1 MRKGVPAWGVA
12 AMVVAAG
19 VLVGRQTLAAED
31 VAVGASLYA
40 EQCASCHGARL
51 EGAPNWR
58 TRGADGLYP
67 APPHDET
74 GHTWHHGDRLLFD
87 YTKLGGEG
95 ALAAL
100 GVTDFESGM
109 PGFGHVLGDEQI
121 RAVLA
126 FIKSTWPEAI
136 RRHQQQ
142 VTRQE
147 AEAQPG
153 E

>member
-1 MRKGVPAWGVA
+1 
-12 AMVVAAG
+12 MVVAAG

-31 VAVGASLYA
+31 VAGGASLYA

>member
-1 MRKGVPAWGVA
+1 MRKGVPACGAA
-12 AMVVAAG
+12 AMAVAAG
-19 VLVGRQTLAAED
+19 MLIGQQSPASDGVVR
-31 VAVGASLYA
+31 GATLYA
-40 EQCASCHGARL
+40 EHCASCHGEKL

-58 TRGADGLYP
+58 TRNADGLYP
-67 APPHDET
+67 APPHDGT

-87 YTKLGGEG
+87 YTKLGGEK

-121 RAVLA
+121 RDVLA

-136 RRHQQQ
+136 RHHQER

-147 AEAQPG
+147 VEARAG

>member
-1 MRKGVPAWGVA
+1 MPACGAA
-12 AMVVAAG
+12 AMAVAAG
-19 VLVGRQTLAAED
+19 MLVGEPSLAAED
-31 VAVGASLYA
+31 IARGASLYA
-40 EQCASCHGARL
+40 EHCASCHGERL
-51 EGAPNWR
+51 EGAPHWR

-100 GVTDFESGM
+100 GVPDFESGM
-109 PGFGHVLGDEQI
+109 PGFGHVLGDEEI

-126 FIKSTWPEAI
+126 FIKGTWPEAI
-136 RRHQQQ
+136 RRHQAQ
-142 VTRQE
+142 VTGQE
-147 AEAQPG
+147 AEAGSG
-153 E
+153 EQAPP

>member
-1 MRKGVPAWGVA
+1 MPACGAA
-12 AMVVAAG
+12 AMAVAAG
-19 VLVGRQTLAAED
+19 MLVGEPSLAAD
-31 VAVGASLYA
+31 DIPRGASLYA
-40 EQCASCHGARL
+40 EHCASCHGERL
-51 EGAPNWR
+51 EGAPHWR

-100 GVTDFESGM
+100 GVPDFESGM
-109 PGFGHVLGDEQI
+109 PGFGHVLGDEEI

-136 RRHQQQ
+136 RRHQAQ
-142 VTRQE
+142 VTGQE
-147 AEAQPG
+147 AEAGSG
-153 E
+153 EQAPP

>member
-1 MRKGVPAWGVA
+1 MRKGVPACGAA
-12 AMVVAAG
+12 AMAVAAG
-19 VLVGRQTLAAED
+19 MLVGQPSPASDGVVR
-31 VAVGASLYA
+31 GATLYA
-40 EQCASCHGARL
+40 EHCASCHGEKL

-58 TRGADGLYP
+58 TRNADGLYP
-67 APPHDET
+67 APPHDGT

-87 YTKLGGEG
+87 YTKLGGEK

-121 RAVLA
+121 RDVLA

-136 RRHQQQ
+136 RHHQER

-147 AEAQPG
+147 AKARAG